1 MLPPAQ
7 AVVLVTSVIGLSL
20 LAEAAEA
27 KLPVPNRAPL
37 AARAFDPLPLT
48 AIKPQGWLRRQLQL
62 QASSLSGKLDEFWP
76 SVGPDSGW
84 LGGAGESWERGPY
97 YMDGLIPMAFL
108 LDDPA
113 LIQKAHKWVAWTLD
127 HQREDGSIGPAKNTD
142 WWPNMVMLKVL
153 TQYQE
158 ATGDARVI
166 PLMQRY
172 VKYQLAQQRQRPLKE
187 WAIYRWQDEA
197 VALLWLYNRTGD
209 GNALDLIRLL
219 KEQGYDWRG
228 KYEQFR
234 FTAKTLK
241 KDAGLESHVVNN
253 AMGIK
258 APAVWSMV
266 SNDRSDRGGSAMMLS
281 KLDQYHRM
289 PTGVFG
295 GDEHLAGSSP
305 VQGTELCAVVED
317 LYSLENV
324 FSVTGDP
331 HLGDRMEKIAYNALP
346 GTFSPDMWA
355 HQYDQQPNQ
364 IEVSVAPRAWTT
376 NGPESNLYGL
386 EPNFGCCTAN
396 FHQGWP
402 KLIASLWMA
411 TPDHGLAAVIYGPN
425 QVKTQVAGNVPVT
438 ITETTDYPFRSLVS
452 FVVTPEKPVRFP
464 LMLRIPEWVTNAEL
478 QVNGKKQKV
487 ARAGEFATLNREWR
501 SGDRVELKLPMTV
514 QAHRGY
520 KQALYLQRG
529 PLVYSLKIAE
539 DWQKLKQHGPAAD
552 WAVHPQSPWNYAL
565 ALNESTAAQSV
576 AVEEKPVGDRPFSP
590 DGAPVLLTVKAR
602 RVEEWKAEGGMALA
616 PPASPVTSTAQDE
629 SITLIPYG
637 AAKLRITVFPE
648 LRAVAPDE
656 RRNGKPRGE

>member
-209 GNALDLIRLL
+209 GNVLDLIRLL

-281 KLDQYHRM
+281 KLDQYHGM

-331 HLGDRMEKIAYNALP
+331 QLGDRMEKIAYNALP

-364 IEVSVAPRAWTT
+364 IEVSVAPRTWTT

-464 LMLRIPEWVTNAEL
+464 LMLRIPEWATNAEL

-520 KQALYLQRG
+520 QRALYLQRG

>member
-127 HQREDGSIGPAKNTD
+127 HQREDGSIGPTKNTD

-281 KLDQYHRM
+281 KLDQYHGM

-464 LMLRIPEWVTNAEL
+464 LMLRIPEWATNAEL

-520 KQALYLQRG
+520 QQALYLQRG